1 MDTVAHQDMQAV
13 SVYHGSISRETGE
26 KLLTDVGLDGSYL
39 IRDSESVPGVYC
51 LCVLFKG
58 YVYTYRIHQTD
69 TGSWTTDFAPGV
81 SKRFFRKMKNLI
93 STYQKPDQG
102 IAVPLMYPVENKP
115 ASKHT
120 QDKVDSSNLRKGKN
134 TYSI

>member
-69 TGSWTTDFAPGV
+69 TGSWTTDVMYYFKQNFASCFLLKKCTLKANDFIYFP
-81 SKRFFRKMKNLI
+81 K
-93 STYQKPDQG
+93 Q
-102 IAVPLMYPVENKP
+102 
-115 ASKHT
+115 
-120 QDKVDSSNLRKGKN
+120 
-134 TYSI
+134 